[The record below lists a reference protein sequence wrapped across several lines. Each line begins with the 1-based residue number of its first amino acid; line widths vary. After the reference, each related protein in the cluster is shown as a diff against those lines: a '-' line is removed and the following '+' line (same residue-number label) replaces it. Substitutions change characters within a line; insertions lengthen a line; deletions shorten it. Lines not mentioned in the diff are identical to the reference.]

1 MAAVYAC
8 YELAWAFPT
17 GSLPL
22 LQSTGLGLRAEFDLE
37 MGRRIVTFR
46 QGGRRRLSAPA
57 PLILLCV
64 CVRVCVCVCAFVR
77 VCARCVCVRALCV
90 CMRVCVSVCVH
101 ACEHWLSA
109 SDPWERRDLS
119 DTIHLPG
126 GRGALRATLTRRPV
140 AAAPPPSVRLRRRGY
155 GFHCSGSRHHLR
167 WGRDPGAEP
176 PEQDRRH

>member
-64 CVRVCVCVCAFVR
+64 CVR
-77 VCARCVCVRALCV
+77 ALCV
-90 CMRVCVSVCVH
+90 CARAVRVHARVCECVR
-101 ACEHWLSA
+101 A
-109 SDPWERRDLS
+109 RVR
-119 DTIHLPG
+119 
-126 GRGALRATLTRRPV
+126 ALA
-140 AAAPPPSVRLRRRGY
+140 VRL
-155 GFHCSGSRHHLR
+155 
-167 WGRDPGAEP
+167 
-176 PEQDRRH
+176 